1 MKRKSLFSSETQIS
15 SVTSF
20 GISFSRSIYARWCKL
35 FSLLFF
41 LFFFFH
47 LNFVFFFSSRLAIV
61 PHARWK
67 LPVQAHEGCFEL
79 IGGFLQLFVYRLYSL
94 LSFLKVFE
102 LINSEG
108 LQNNQLINKNVTP
121 SLLAPLCFDSPCI
134 WAKKRL
140 RRRVCIFASPMS
152 CSNVTSSTSRK
163 CSTFATPICLK
174 LSG

>member
-35 FSLLFF
+35 FSLLFCCFFFILILFSFFPRDWRLFPMRDENF
-41 LFFFFH
+41 LFR
-47 LNFVFFFSSRLAIV
+47 LMRVVLSR
-61 PHARWK
+61 
-67 LPVQAHEGCFEL
+67 
-79 IGGFLQLFVYRLYSL
+79 IGGFLQLFIYRLYSL

-108 LQNNQLINKNVTP
+108 LQNNQLINKNLTP

-140 RRRVCIFASPMS
+140 RHEFV
-152 CSNVTSSTSRK
+152 SSLVQ
-163 CSTFATPICLK
+163 CLAQTFRHQRPGNARPLQHQFV
-174 LSG
+174 